1 MNKPLVGNRDE
12 MALGIIRTAKAEGIL
27 NVAIYTSSDA
37 LYPHVALAD
46 EAFFLAP

>member
-27 NVAIYTSSDA
+27 TVAISSDA